1 MLGSNAFSGTTT
13 ISAGTLQLGNGGA
26 TGILAGGGPIEIDG
40 ALVLNRSDSVTMNN
54 PLTGEGALLKTS
66 GGTVTLTG
74 DLSSYGGPVTVAQ
87 GQLVL
92 TTLAAAS
99 GYTIN
104 SGATLQFNG
113 ATVAL
118 GSAYSNAEVT
128 VNALAG
134 GLVQYQN
141 TQVVGGYLSGMGR
154 TSSPP
159 RIRSTR

>member
-13 ISAGTLQLGNGGA
+13 ISAGTLQLGNGGT
-26 TGILAGGGPIEIDG
+26 TGILAGGGPIEIDAAPG
-40 ALVLNRSDSVTMNN
+40 AEPFGHVTMNN

-74 DLSSYGGPVTVAQ
+74 DLSSYGGPVTVP

-99 GYTIN
+99 GYTVN

-113 ATVAL
+113 ARVYL
-118 GSAYSNAEVT
+118 GSAYSNE
-128 VNALAG
+128 
-134 GLVQYQN
+134 
-141 TQVVGGYLSGMGR
+141 R
-154 TSSPP
+154 
-159 RIRSTR
+159 